1 MKVGDLVKLLDLPE
15 VQRNN
20 REIPNESVG
29 IIVKVDSPR
38 PPGFLRGAWVQ
49 WLGLRVDVGGD
60 PLATGQVRQRAM
72 WLKELE
78 VISESG

>member
-20 REIPNESVG
+20 GEIPNGSVG
-29 IIVKVDSPR
+29 VIVKVDSPR

-49 WLGLRVDVGGD
+49 WFGLSDHI
-60 PLATGQVRQRAM
+60 AM
-72 WLKELE
+72 WIKELE